1 MSQFFISCK
10 ESKIEN
16 NRSFYGCFHL
26 GPFEPSQSITIANAL
41 RRTLLSELYGL
52 SIVSVE
58 IEGATHE
65 YSNLNGVKDSIL
77 DILLNLKEIVFKKT
91 INPIGIKPQIGYL
104 KARGPGLVR
113 ASNLRLP
120 PFIQCVDPD
129 QYIATLADDGFLNMK
144 FIIQY
149 SNKWLSNQNSN
160 IHNQNKD
167 VIGKEEIKTQ
177 KNIYNY
183 NSSFNLHLKKRRLI
197 LKKLKQIGFKSS
209 NLYIN
214 MFSYSLYPSIYNEN
228 SLNNKNNIEN
238 ISKLLLLPANKSSS
252 PWMSYLQVPAVKLF
266 KTKKNGNSILE
277 KTVSALGQTDPEEEA
292 DIKKKRKILLAIN
305 NLNKKNSKKVSSPAI
320 NLRQKIKNRIVTLP
334 VSSLPLK
341 DSEMKKSVSNKKNRT
356 IKDKILSKFKTNSL
370 GKNTNY
376 SFNNFS
382 PFFNSSPLTID
393 AIFNPITKVN
403 YIIEVNDYK
412 TTQTSFETSFETLE
426 LFEIL
431 NMTKTETRLI
441 DFAPSERIDTR
452 IRSDNSAS
460 NNLKS
465 LNLNTFGS
473 TGSVV
478 NKNSNFLENILQI
491 KREITILK
499 KEIPKHNII
508 FEVWTNGS
516 IHPRDAIYQGFKNLV
531 KLFSKLNKI
540 NAFMINPL
548 ILNSLQY
555 NNNVPNSTNGNKQI
569 KKDFFFKKIKQ
580 NEISPTFS
588 DQTLSTLSSDLLPLN
603 ETSFLSTYM
612 APKIKNYYPA
622 LPARWAERADKNSD
636 NLSTKKAFPALAS
649 SPCDNSMGGHASSS
663 RKRIRKEFAGETYI
677 SGTQLEYK
685 NNSIRDSKDSL
696 PGSNS
701 LEKLNKKLIL
711 ENLDLSILNLSLR
724 SYTYLKRLNI
734 NTVEEVRLFL
744 KNKSSNLKKLS
755 KVCLEEIERSLEII
769 GF

>member
-1 MSQFFISCK
+1 M
-10 ESKIEN
+10 
-16 NRSFYGCFHL
+16 R
-26 GPFEPSQSITIANAL
+26 
-41 RRTLLSELYGL
+41 
-52 SIVSVE
+52 
-58 IEGATHE
+58 
-65 YSNLNGVKDSIL
+65 
-77 DILLNLKEIVFKKT
+77 
-91 INPIGIKPQIGYL
+91 
-104 KARGPGLVR
+104 
-113 ASNLRLP
+113 
-120 PFIQCVDPD
+120 
-129 QYIATLADDGFLNMK
+129 
-144 FIIQY
+144 
-149 SNKWLSNQNSN
+149 
-160 IHNQNKD
+160 IH
-167 VIGKEEIKTQ
+167 
-177 KNIYNY
+177 
-183 NSSFNLHLKKRRLI
+183 
-197 LKKLKQIGFKSS
+197 
-209 NLYIN
+209 
-214 MFSYSLYPSIYNEN
+214 
-228 SLNNKNNIEN
+228 
-238 ISKLLLLPANKSSS
+238 
-252 PWMSYLQVPAVKLF
+252 
-266 KTKKNGNSILE
+266 
-277 KTVSALGQTDPEEEA
+277 
-292 DIKKKRKILLAIN
+292 
-305 NLNKKNSKKVSSPAI
+305 
-320 NLRQKIKNRIVTLP
+320 
-334 VSSLPLK
+334 
-341 DSEMKKSVSNKKNRT
+341 
-356 IKDKILSKFKTNSL
+356 
-370 GKNTNY
+370 
-376 SFNNFS
+376 
-382 PFFNSSPLTID
+382 
-393 AIFNPITKVN
+393 
-403 YIIEVNDYK
+403 
-412 TTQTSFETSFETLE
+412 
-426 LFEIL
+426 
-431 NMTKTETRLI
+431 
-441 DFAPSERIDTR
+441 
-452 IRSDNSAS
+452 SDNSAS

-491 KREITILK
+491 KREINILK

-555 NNNVPNSTNGNKQI
+555 NNNIPNSTNENKQI

-622 LPARWAERADKNSD
+622 LPALPARWAGRAETNSD
-636 NLSTKKAFPALAS
+636 NLSTKKAFPVLAS

-663 RKRIRKEFAGETYI
+663 RERIRKEFSSETYI

-696 PGSNS
+696 TGINS
-701 LEKLNKKLIL
+701 LKKLNKKLIL

-734 NTVEEVRLFL
+734 NTIEEVRLFL

>member
-1 MSQFFISCK
+1 
-10 ESKIEN
+10 
-16 NRSFYGCFHL
+16 
-26 GPFEPSQSITIANAL
+26 
-41 RRTLLSELYGL
+41 
-52 SIVSVE
+52 
-58 IEGATHE
+58 
-65 YSNLNGVKDSIL
+65 
-77 DILLNLKEIVFKKT
+77 
-91 INPIGIKPQIGYL
+91 
-104 KARGPGLVR
+104 
-113 ASNLRLP
+113 
-120 PFIQCVDPD
+120 
-129 QYIATLADDGFLNMK
+129 
-144 FIIQY
+144 
-149 SNKWLSNQNSN
+149 
-160 IHNQNKD
+160 
-167 VIGKEEIKTQ
+167 
-177 KNIYNY
+177 
-183 NSSFNLHLKKRRLI
+183 
-197 LKKLKQIGFKSS
+197 
-209 NLYIN
+209 
-214 MFSYSLYPSIYNEN
+214 
-228 SLNNKNNIEN
+228 
-238 ISKLLLLPANKSSS
+238 
-252 PWMSYLQVPAVKLF
+252 MSYLQVPAVKLF

-491 KREITILK
+491 KREINILK

-555 NNNVPNSTNGNKQI
+555 NNNVPNSTNENKQI

-622 LPARWAERADKNSD
+622 LPARWAGRADKNSD

-663 RKRIRKEFAGETYI
+663 RERIRKEFAGETYI